1 MFLLFLQNP
10 NVVLSSPEQNASG
23 DGDFT
28 TALRD
33 ETISERFLWL
43 SWGNSLSVVL
53 SSGPGSH
60 SWEVQRQIK
69 LLPEVFFSGPI
80 TNCSHHC
87 PCEQGSSLL
96 GFLAHSARQSLRK
109 TRSSSFLSRA
119 TPPSTSRIWGQAK
132 LETSCVPSGN
142 SLLLLSVQVCK

>member
-1 MFLLFLQNP
+1 MWCCPVQNRMP
-10 NVVLSSPEQNASG
+10 PVMGTLPPPWGMKPLVRDSSGWAEV
-23 DGDFT
+23 T
-28 TALRD
+28 
-33 ETISERFLWL
+33 
-43 SWGNSLSVVL
+43 LSVVL
-53 SSGPGSH
+53 RSGPGSH
-60 SWEVQRQIK
+60 SWEVQRRIK

-87 PCEQGSSLL
+87 PCEKGSSLL

-119 TPPSTSRIWGQAK
+119 TPPSTSRIWGQAN
-132 LETSCVPSGN
+132 LETTASCVPSGN